1 MRVPHSVVLLNFA
14 LFQTSYAQV
23 AGGFLETLPI
33 CWQSCL
39 RSAFPSCPNQ
49 EASDLAAACMHR
61 ASLLYEKLAKLVFYL
76 QAFVKMLPPT
86 RPHSPPLSRALPFS
100 ATAITPHG
108 SGLGRP
114 LVIPSAIHS
123 QAKRCKPHKIYS
135 WWQLQILLGKER

>member
-1 MRVPHSVVLLNFA
+1 MRVLHPLVLLSFA
-14 LFQTSYAQV
+14 LFQTSYAQP
-23 AGGFLETLPI
+23 ATSFLDTLPT

-39 RSAFPSCPNQ
+39 RSSFPSCPNQ

-61 ASLLYEKLAKLVFYL
+61 ASLLYEKLAKIVIYL

-100 ATAITPHG
+100 ATATIPHG

-114 LVIPSAIHS
+114 LAIPSAIHS
-123 QAKRCKPHKIYS
+123 QTKRCKSQKVCS
-135 WWQLQILLGKER
+135 WWQLQVLSGKER